1 MTLAG
6 EFDLIR
12 DLLAKVNPVDD
23 TGDDGRTGVGSGGGG
38 GGARGPGVWL
48 GAGDDAA
55 VLDAGRLVMST
66 DLTVED
72 VHCRRSW
79 VTFAETGARAVTA
92 AASDLAAM
100 AATPVAV
107 LISLAVTPSEA
118 QAVLSDLGD
127 GIKEALMELGAPLV
141 GGDLSASP
149 GPVVIDVTVVGA
161 AEDPVTRSG
170 AHPGDELWV
179 TGVLG
184 GSAGAV
190 RAWREGAEPSPNL
203 RASFVRPKARIK
215 EACWLA
221 DQIHVPAMIDLSDG
235 LAGDA
240 RHLAAAS
247 GVHIVLDPRLVPVHP
262 DLDGEDARSLAMS
275 GGEDYELCFVS
286 PPDATGPRADEFQER
301 FGIALTR
308 VGHVEEGTG
317 VEILDAGDGQD
328 SAGGFDHFSSL
339 DG

>member
-1 MTLAG
+1 MTDVG

-12 DLLAKVNPVDD
+12 DLLAKVNSGAGAGAD
-23 TGDDGRTGVGSGGGG
+23 TGSVC
-38 GGARGPGVWL
+38 L

-55 VLDAGRLVMST
+55 VLDAGRLVIST

-72 VHCRRSW
+72 VHFRRSW
-79 VTFAETGARAVTA
+79 LTFAETGARAVTT

-100 AATPVAV
+100 AAAPVAV
-107 LISLAVTPSEA
+107 LISLAVAPLEARAILSE
-118 QAVLSDLGD
+118 LGD
-127 GIKEALMELGAPLV
+127 GIKAALREIGAPLV

-161 AEDPVTRSG
+161 AEEPITRSG

-203 RASFVRPKARIK
+203 RASFVRPKARIR
-215 EACWLA
+215 EARWLA
-221 DQIHVPAMIDLSDG
+221 EQIHVPAMIDLSDG

-247 GVHIVLDPRLVPVHP
+247 GVRIVLDPRLVPVHP
-262 DLDGEDARSLAMS
+262 DLNGEDACSLAMS

-286 PPDATGPRADEFQER
+286 RPDVTGRRADEFQEQ
-301 FGIALTR
+301 FGIGLTR

-317 VEILDAGDGQD
+317 VEILDVGDGQD
-328 SAGGFDHFSSL
+328 SVARGFDHFSPL